1 LTDQTHTPTHTHT
14 HIHTVQQRQQEGV
27 RPQRRQFGAAMVEFV
42 AVGPAITIL
51 GMAVLQYSLMFFAK
65 NQINHAA
72 FMAARAGSVAH
83 ATIDSIEA
91 AYIRALVPLYGGG
104 ENSQEL
110 MASQARVVAD
120 MNSSNLRIEVLNP
133 TQESFDDFATDPN
146 LNALFNSRAIPN
158 TGISFRSDLDAVG
171 PTSGQTLQDA
181 NLLKLRITH
190 GYEPKVWLLGMI
202 HSRYL
207 SWMDNRADPFVSQLI
222 ASGRIPMVTHVTLE
236 MQSEAVEQKDEK
248 GRSLFVSNPGRGND
262 GKPLNLGD
270 PQTGITAAPPE
281 CLTMVCSTSYLPKQP
296 QGPQQG
302 GEPPVDGVTDSFCSG
317 GNCSLCSG

>member
-1 LTDQTHTPTHTHT
+1 
-14 HIHTVQQRQQEGV
+14 
-27 RPQRRQFGAAMVEFV
+27 MVEFV

-91 AYIRALVPLYGGG
+91 AYIRALIPLYGGG

-110 MASQARVVAD
+110 MASHAKVVAD
-120 MNSSNLRIEVLNP
+120 MRPDTLRVEVLNP
-133 TQESFDDFATDPN
+133 TQESFDDFAKDPN

-158 TGISFRSDLDAVG
+158 TAIAFRPDLDQVG

-181 NLLKLRITH
+181 NLLKVRITH

-202 HSRYL
+202 HSKYL
-207 SWMDNRADPFVSQLI
+207 SWMDTGRDKFVSQLI
-222 ASGRIPMVTHVTLE
+222 ASGRIPMVTHVAIE
-236 MQSEAVEQKDEK
+236 MQSEALEQKDSN
-248 GRSLFVSNPGRGND
+248 GRSLFVSNPGRGNE
-262 GKPLNLGD
+262 GSPVNPGD
-270 PQTGITAAPPE
+270 PDISNNTPPE
-281 CLTMVCSTSYLPKQP
+281 CLTMACTVSDKQDK
-296 QGPQQG
+296 Q
-302 GEPPVDGVTDSFCSG
+302 DGSDTNGSSDGSG
-317 GNCSLCSG
+317 KKKYCVGANCSICNG

>member
-1 LTDQTHTPTHTHT
+1 MTEQTYRQNKVARGWQLWGRASRH
-14 HIHTVQQRQQEGV
+14 QQR
-27 RPQRRQFGAAMVEFV
+27 GAAMVEFV

-91 AYIRALVPLYGGG
+91 AYIRALIPLYGGG

-110 MASQARVVAD
+110 MASHAKVVAD
-120 MNSSNLRIEVLNP
+120 MRPDTLRVEVLNP
-133 TQESFDDFATDPN
+133 TQESFDDFAKDPN

-158 TGISFRSDLDAVG
+158 TAIAFRPDLDQVG

-181 NLLKLRITH
+181 NLLKVRITH

-202 HSRYL
+202 HSKYL
-207 SWMDNRADPFVSQLI
+207 SWMDTGRDKFVSQLI
-222 ASGRIPMVTHVTLE
+222 ASGRIPMVTHVAIE
-236 MQSEAVEQKDEK
+236 MQSEALEQKDSN
-248 GRSLFVSNPGRGND
+248 GRSLFVSNPGRGNE
-262 GKPLNLGD
+262 GSPVNPGD
-270 PQTGITAAPPE
+270 PDISDNTPPE
-281 CLTMVCSTSYLPKQP
+281 CLTMACTVSDKQDK
-296 QGPQQG
+296 Q
-302 GEPPVDGVTDSFCSG
+302 DGSDTNGSSDGSG
-317 GNCSLCSG
+317 KKKYCVGANCSICNG